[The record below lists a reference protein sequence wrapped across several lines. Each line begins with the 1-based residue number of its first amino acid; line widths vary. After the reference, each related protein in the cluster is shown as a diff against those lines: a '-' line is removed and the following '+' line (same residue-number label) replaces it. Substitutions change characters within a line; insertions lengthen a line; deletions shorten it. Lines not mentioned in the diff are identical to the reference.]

1 MKSPEEVTQWVKQRY
16 LRQRWRWMEGH
27 GGWPLLVSLGRPTQR
42 EVLKDYPAVQRWSAA
57 WNTWRSAHVTAGQ
70 DAASVLQLRMSTIA
84 WQGVGEQT
92 LPETL
97 SFSSAACVAEFCND
111 VRAWRLV
118 ETRRHTMLE
127 RWPALLA
134 TGFGPHYETLATYD
148 EADFARLIVL
158 LSWFAENPKS
168 GLYLRQLPVPGIDT
182 KWIDLKRRGLVAD
195 LVRRITSPTLHAPSG
210 TAPDELDA
218 AGNDATAAAEL
229 DEASLNFYD
238 ICGLRRPPTK
248 LHLLVLCPALRAEL
262 GGIRDL
268 VAPIEELAQLNFKP
282 ARALI
287 SENKDTGLS
296 LPDIPGT
303 VAFIKLGNAVSLL
316 GQLPWVQGLPVLY
329 WGDIDTYGF
338 SILAQARKAFGNVR
352 SIMMDLETLER
363 HRDRV
368 VDERQQ
374 ATNVDHALLTT
385 QELETYQ
392 GLLKNTWWSQKRLE
406 QERLDWQYALTQ
418 ISDALTSGQP
428 RARAT

>member
-1 MKSPEEVTQWVKQRY
+1 M
-16 LRQRWRWMEGH
+16 
-27 GGWPLLVSLGRPTQR
+27 
-42 EVLKDYPAVQRWSAA
+42 
-57 WNTWRSAHVTAGQ
+57 
-70 DAASVLQLRMSTIA
+70 RMSTIA

-92 LPETL
+92 LPDTL
-97 SFSSAACVAEFCND
+97 SFPCAEYVAKFCND
-111 VRAWRLV
+111 AKAWRLV
-118 ETRRHTMLE
+118 ETRRHAMLE

-148 EADFARLIVL
+148 EADFARLIAL

-168 GLYLRQLPVPGIDT
+168 GLYLRQLPVPGMDT
-182 KWIDLKRRGLVAD
+182 KWVDLKRRGLVAD
-195 LVRRITSPTLHAPSG
+195 LVRRITSPTLPAPPE
-210 TAPDELDA
+210 TAPDELDP

-229 DEASLNFYD
+229 DEASFDFYD

-248 LHLLVLCPALRAEL
+248 LHLIVLCPALRAEL
-262 GGIRDL
+262 GGLRDV

-392 GLLKNTWWSQKRLE
+392 GLLKNTWWSRKRLE
-406 QERLDWQYALTQ
+406 QERLDWPYALTK
-418 ISDALTSGQP
+418 ISDASTSG
-428 RARAT
+428 

>member
-27 GGWPLLVSLGRPTQR
+27 GSWPLLVSLERPKQR
-42 EVLKDYPAVQRWSAA
+42 EVLKDFPAVQRWSAA
-57 WNTWRSAHVTAGQ
+57 WNTWRSAHMTAGK
-70 DAASVLQLRMSTIA
+70 DAASAPQMQMSTIA

-97 SFSSAACVAEFCND
+97 SFPSAECVAMFCHD
-111 VRAWRLV
+111 AKAWRLV
-118 ETRRHTMLE
+118 ETRRNVMLE
-127 RWPALLA
+127 RWPTLLA
-134 TGFGPHYETLATYD
+134 TGFGPHYETLAIYD
-148 EADFARLIVL
+148 EADFVRLIAL
-158 LSWFAENPKS
+158 LSWFVENPKS

-195 LVRRITSPTLHAPSG
+195 LVRRITCPTL
-210 TAPDELDA
+210 TALPDLRPNELERS
-218 AGNDATAAAEL
+218 GNDTTTAAEL
-229 DEASLNFYD
+229 DEVSLNFYD

-248 LHLLVLCPALRAEL
+248 LHLIVLCPALRAAL
-262 GGIRDL
+262 GGLRDV
-268 VAPIEELAQLNFKP
+268 VAPIEELAQLEFKP

-316 GQLPWVQGLPVLY
+316 GQLPWVQKRPVLY
-329 WGDIDTYGF
+329 WGDVDTYGF
-338 SILAQARKAFGNVR
+338 SILAQARKTLGNVR

-392 GLLKNTWWSQKRLE
+392 GLLKNTWWTRKRLE
-406 QERLDWQYALTQ
+406 QERLDWRYALTK
-418 ISDALTSGQP
+418 ISDASTFG
-428 RARAT
+428 